1 MALTA
6 TLLCDIVV
14 FMDDKFMDDKFL
26 DKWTNQ
32 LPKTVS
38 EFYECQVF

>member
-14 FMDDKFMDDKFL
+14 FMDDKFFV
-26 DKWTNQ
+26 KWTNQ

-38 EFYECQVF
+38 EFYEYQAF